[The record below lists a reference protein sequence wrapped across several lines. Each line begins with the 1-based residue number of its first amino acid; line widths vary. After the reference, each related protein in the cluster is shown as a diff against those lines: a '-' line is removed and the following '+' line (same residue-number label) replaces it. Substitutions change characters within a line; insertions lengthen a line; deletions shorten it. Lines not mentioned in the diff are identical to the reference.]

1 MRKLK
6 DLFLIS
12 VVLLL
17 VSCSMSAKS
26 DKNETG
32 GVAAQGEVVVLN
44 KADFL
49 TKVYNYEK
57 NQSEWVYEG
66 TKPCIVDFYADWCG
80 PCKKVSPILKEL
92 AGEYKND
99 IIIYKINVDNEKELA
114 AAFGIQSIPTLL
126 FIPAKGNRRS
136 HRARFQRNSSLNRS
150 TDSCWVKSNFQPRGY
165 IIPRGFNHKKRGHL
179 NEMSSF
185 LFGIER
191 IIQRF
196 LLRELLLQ
204 ERWLLLLQLPLLQ
217 QLLLI
222 LLSF

>member
-32 GVAAQGEVVVLN
+32 NVAAQGDVVVLN

-49 TKVYNYEK
+49 T
-57 NQSEWVYEG
+57 
-66 TKPCIVDFYADWCG
+66 IVDFYADWCG

-126 FIPAKGNRRS
+126 FIPAKGKPQLAQGALSKEQFVEQIN
-136 HRARFQRNSSLNRS
+136 
-150 TDSCWVKSNFQPRGY
+150 G
-165 IIPRGFNHKKRGHL
+165 
-179 NEMSSF
+179 
-185 LFGIER
+185 
-191 IIQRF
+191 F
-196 LLRELLLQ
+196 LLGKK
-204 ERWLLLLQLPLLQ
+204 
-217 QLLLI
+217 
-222 LLSF
+222 

>member
-32 GVAAQGEVVVLN
+32 NGAAQGEVVVLN

-57 NQSEWVYEG
+57 NQTEWVYEG

-126 FIPAKGNRRS
+126 FIPAKGKPQLAQGALSKEQFVEQIN
-136 HRARFQRNSSLNRS
+136 
-150 TDSCWVKSNFQPRGY
+150 G
-165 IIPRGFNHKKRGHL
+165 
-179 NEMSSF
+179 
-185 LFGIER
+185 
-191 IIQRF
+191 F
-196 LLRELLLQ
+196 LLGKK
-204 ERWLLLLQLPLLQ
+204 
-217 QLLLI
+217 
-222 LLSF
+222 

>member
-26 DKNETG
+26 DKNETEK
-32 GVAAQGEVVVLN
+32 VAAQGEVVVLD
-44 KADFL
+44 KANFL

-57 NQSEWVYEG
+57 NQTEWVYEG

-80 PCKKVSPILKEL
+80 PCKKISPILKEL

-126 FIPAKGNRRS
+126 FIPAKGKPQLAQGALSKEQFVEQIN
-136 HRARFQRNSSLNRS
+136 
-150 TDSCWVKSNFQPRGY
+150 G
-165 IIPRGFNHKKRGHL
+165 
-179 NEMSSF
+179 
-185 LFGIER
+185 
-191 IIQRF
+191 F
-196 LLRELLLQ
+196 LLGKK
-204 ERWLLLLQLPLLQ
+204 
-217 QLLLI
+217 
-222 LLSF
+222 

>member
-1 MRKLK
+1 MKKLK

-126 FIPAKGNRRS
+126 FIPAKGKPQIAQGALSKEQFVEQIN
-136 HRARFQRNSSLNRS
+136 
-150 TDSCWVKSNFQPRGY
+150 G
-165 IIPRGFNHKKRGHL
+165 
-179 NEMSSF
+179 
-185 LFGIER
+185 
-191 IIQRF
+191 F
-196 LLRELLLQ
+196 LLGKK
-204 ERWLLLLQLPLLQ
+204 
-217 QLLLI
+217 
-222 LLSF
+222 

>member
-26 DKNETG
+26 DKNETEK
-32 GVAAQGEVVVLN
+32 VAAQGEVVVLD
-44 KADFL
+44 KANFL

-57 NQSEWVYEG
+57 NQSEWFYEG
-66 TKPCIVDFYADWCG
+66 EKPCIVDFYADWCG
-80 PCKKVSPILKEL
+80 PCKKVAPILKEL

-126 FIPAKGNRRS
+126 FIPAKGKPQLAQGALSKEQFVEQIN
-136 HRARFQRNSSLNRS
+136 
-150 TDSCWVKSNFQPRGY
+150 
-165 IIPRGFNHKKRGHL
+165 
-179 NEMSSF
+179 SF
-185 LFGIER
+185 LLGKK
-191 IIQRF
+191 
-196 LLRELLLQ
+196 
-204 ERWLLLLQLPLLQ
+204 
-217 QLLLI
+217 
-222 LLSF
+222 

>member
-99 IIIYKINVDNEKELA
+99 IIIYKINVNNEKELA

-126 FIPAKGNRRS
+126 FIPAKGKPQIAQGALSKEQFVEQIN
-136 HRARFQRNSSLNRS
+136 
-150 TDSCWVKSNFQPRGY
+150 G
-165 IIPRGFNHKKRGHL
+165 
-179 NEMSSF
+179 
-185 LFGIER
+185 
-191 IIQRF
+191 F
-196 LLRELLLQ
+196 LLGKK
-204 ERWLLLLQLPLLQ
+204 
-217 QLLLI
+217 
-222 LLSF
+222 

>member
-26 DKNETG
+26 DKNETEK
-32 GVAAQGEVVVLN
+32 VAAQGEVVVLD
-44 KADFL
+44 KANFL

-66 TKPCIVDFYADWCG
+66 EKPCIVDFYADWCG
-80 PCKKVSPILKEL
+80 PCKKVAPILKEL

-126 FIPAKGNRRS
+126 FIPAKGKPQLAQGALSKEQFVEQIN
-136 HRARFQRNSSLNRS
+136 
-150 TDSCWVKSNFQPRGY
+150 
-165 IIPRGFNHKKRGHL
+165 
-179 NEMSSF
+179 SF
-185 LFGIER
+185 LLGKK
-191 IIQRF
+191 
-196 LLRELLLQ
+196 
-204 ERWLLLLQLPLLQ
+204 
-217 QLLLI
+217 
-222 LLSF
+222 